1 MNHGS
6 PLSKDHRIA
15 KKTEILDKFPK
26 EKYKI
31 SMGTTKKLLKKSN
44 QIISQSGMVWLNKYM
59 ENRIQGECLPRSFLS
74 NDLPTE
80 LIEVY
85 GEQGAEQF
93 IDKVIR
99 DFCVQCGKTMVSPE
113 PTSEQSSKKSNT
125 EESVCKRKP
134 NVPSSLNPS
143 HHPSSSQ
150 YESLTDIEE
159 HDMM

>member
-6 PLSKDHRIA
+6 PLSKDYRI
-15 KKTEILDKFPK
+15 KKEKPLDKFPK

-44 QIISQSGMVWLNKYM
+44 QIISQSGMVWLNKYI

-99 DFCVQCGKTMVSPE
+99 DFCVQCGKPMVSPE
-113 PTSEQSSKKSNT
+113 PTS
-125 EESVCKRKP
+125 
-134 NVPSSLNPS
+134 
-143 HHPSSSQ
+143 
-150 YESLTDIEE
+150 
-159 HDMM
+159 